1 MSSPERPS
9 SREQGFTLIEII
21 VVVGILMVI
30 ISVFAV
36 GMARTI
42 ASSRAVFKM
51 NMLAAYFADA
61 RALASA
67 TASIHGSGSSLQF
80 EYDPAKNVTTVTVFK
95 YRPSTGQAALTMP
108 QAEKGLSPLVFDG
121 RVSLNYPG
129 LASSVSYSVLFSASG
144 PVAFFNG
151 RATAGSNLSGK
162 IFTKCATSTATFS
175 NVTPNQAIAHSLVLD
190 CSSGDLIMSE

>member
-9 SREQGFTLIEII
+9 SRERGFTLIEII

-67 TASIHGSGSSLQF
+67 TASIHASGSSLQF

-95 YRPSTGQAALTMP
+95 YRPSTSLFRLRSP
-108 QAEKGLSPLVFDG
+108 IKEKGMA
-121 RVSLNYPG
+121 SLEVGGFIAPKMKGVDNSHAY
-129 LASSVSYSVLFSASG
+129 AVLFASSG
-144 PVAFFNG
+144 PVDFMNG
-151 RATAGSNLSGK
+151 RVERASTRPR
-162 IFTKCATSTATFS
+162 FTFLPCAAKEVVFEVKNTSEKLR
-175 NVTPNQAIAHSLVLD
+175 NVVLD
-190 CSSGDLIMSE
+190 CESGDLLPSE